1 MLVDKFIY
9 YLPLWFECLYIIIQ
23 GYLATNLR
31 RICRFLY
38 VSYSFPLC
46 KEKLCAY
53 YCIFLIFRSGRR
65 DATRVDKDN
74 IMTRTQLLLMES
86 TSSNSSRLLN
96 ETGTEEMSKEMQL
109 ISKKQNRTSIGF
121 IREIQ
126 RKQILDVAAL
136 AASQTVKYVN
146 LLLFFFF

>member
-1 MLVDKFIY
+1 
-9 YLPLWFECLYIIIQ
+9 
-23 GYLATNLR
+23 
-31 RICRFLY
+31 
-38 VSYSFPLC
+38 
-46 KEKLCAY
+46 
-53 YCIFLIFRSGRR
+53 
-65 DATRVDKDN
+65 
-74 IMTRTQLLLMES
+74 MTRTQLLLMES
-86 TSSNSSRLLN
+86 TSSNSSRVLN

>member
-38 VSYSFPLC
+38 VSYPSPLC
-46 KEKLCAY
+46 KEKLFA

-86 TSSNSSRLLN
+86 TSSSSSRLLN
-96 ETGTEEMSKEMQL
+96 ETGTEEMSKETQL

>member
-1 MLVDKFIY
+1 
-9 YLPLWFECLYIIIQ
+9 
-23 GYLATNLR
+23 
-31 RICRFLY
+31 
-38 VSYSFPLC
+38 
-46 KEKLCAY
+46 
-53 YCIFLIFRSGRR
+53 
-65 DATRVDKDN
+65 
-74 IMTRTQLLLMES
+74 MTRTQLLLMES

-96 ETGTEEMSKEMQL
+96 ETGTEEMSKETQL

>member
-1 MLVDKFIY
+1 
-9 YLPLWFECLYIIIQ
+9 
-23 GYLATNLR
+23 
-31 RICRFLY
+31 
-38 VSYSFPLC
+38 
-46 KEKLCAY
+46 
-53 YCIFLIFRSGRR
+53 
-65 DATRVDKDN
+65 
-74 IMTRTQLLLMES
+74 MTRTQLLLMES
-86 TSSNSSRLLN
+86 TSSSSSRLLN

-146 LLLFFFF
+146 LLLFSFS

>member
-1 MLVDKFIY
+1 
-9 YLPLWFECLYIIIQ
+9 
-23 GYLATNLR
+23 
-31 RICRFLY
+31 
-38 VSYSFPLC
+38 
-46 KEKLCAY
+46 
-53 YCIFLIFRSGRR
+53 
-65 DATRVDKDN
+65 
-74 IMTRTQLLLMES
+74 MTRTQLLLMES
-86 TSSNSSRLLN
+86 TSSSSSRLLN
-96 ETGTEEMSKEMQL
+96 ETGTEEMSKETQL

>member
-1 MLVDKFIY
+1 
-9 YLPLWFECLYIIIQ
+9 
-23 GYLATNLR
+23 
-31 RICRFLY
+31 
-38 VSYSFPLC
+38 
-46 KEKLCAY
+46 
-53 YCIFLIFRSGRR
+53 
-65 DATRVDKDN
+65 
-74 IMTRTQLLLMES
+74 MTRTQLLLMES

-96 ETGTEEMSKEMQL
+96 ETGTEEMSKETQL

-146 LLLFFFF
+146 LLLFSFS